1 MIVYPNQKI
10 ITVFKDE
17 CKDDFLQVNNENW
30 QSACEILTYSAF
42 KLYLY
47 IISNKNGYSF
57 ALSYET
63 VNELIPMSRKTY
75 DKAIKELKDCGYL
88 HQVKGNVWSFS
99 DSI

>member
-1 MIVYPNQKI
+1 MVVYPNQKV

-17 CKDDFLQVNNENW
+17 CKEDFLQVNNANW
-30 QSACEILTYSAF
+30 QCACANLTYSAF

-47 IISNKNGYSF
+47 MASNKSGYSF

-63 VNELIPMSRKTY
+63 INELVPMNRKTY

-88 HQVKGNVWSFS
+88 RQVKGSAWSFS
-99 DSI
+99 DKI